1 MVFPRREFLVSLK
14 DDTWILLGSEHFP
27 ITVPSYLSAF
37 PFPFVV
43 LRHVHT
49 YILNSEN
56 EKITCKCQL
65 GRIFILNNA
74 IPVYQLL
81 LLCLPDGC

>member
-1 MVFPRREFLVSLK
+1 MAVEG
-14 DDTWILLGSEHFP
+14 DTWTLFGSEHFP
-27 ITVPSYLSAF
+27 VTVPSYLSAF
-37 PFPFVV
+37 PSSFVF